1 GMLNE
6 ENKQEIKEVAV
17 LAAKCLRLRGE
28 ERPSMKEVAMELEG
42 MMLMDKHSWIN
53 DDLNVEENQYLL
65 RESSS
70 RIYETG
76 DSSKHGDIG
85 YDSLKD
91 HVLIALDDGR

>member
-1 GMLNE
+1 MLNE

-42 MMLMDKHSWIN
+42 MRLMDKHSWIN
-53 DDLNVEENQYLL
+53 EDQNVEESRYLL
-65 RESSS
+65 HESSS
-70 RIYETG
+70 SIYELG
-76 DSSKHGDIG
+76 DSSKRGDIG